1 MKTKKQHN
9 YQFWLKSE
17 DQEKPANTNST
28 KERLS
33 PIDQAMDNLI
43 KMKEATKLLKA
54 SAPTVRK
61 YARLG
66 YYKEYRFGEKLV
78 FYNKGEILNF
88 IINRCKTSEE
98 V

>member
-1 MKTKKQHN
+1 MRNQN
-9 YQFWLKSE
+9 YSRWSS
-17 DQEKPANTNST
+17 ANDETIKDST
-28 KERLS
+28 PRELS
-33 PIDQAMDNLI
+33 PIDMAMSNLI

-78 FYNKGEILNF
+78 FYDKEEILNF
-88 IINRCKTSEE
+88 ILSKCKTVENL
-98 V
+98 

>member
-1 MKTKKQHN
+1 MRKKN
-9 YQFWLKSE
+9 YQFWLKPKE
-17 DQEKPANTNST
+17 EKMDVSNENLSVID
-28 KERLS
+28 KEMS
-33 PIDQAMDNLI
+33 NLI

-66 YYKEYRFGEKLV
+66 YYSEYKFGEKLV
-78 FYNKGEILNF
+78 FYNKEEMLNF
-88 IINRCKTSEE
+88 ILNRIRNSEE

>member
-1 MKTKKQHN
+1 MKAKKKRN
-9 YQFWLKSE
+9 YQFWLKPESE
-17 DQEKPANTNST
+17 EQTDNDTV
-28 KERLS
+28 KENLS
-33 PIDQAMDNLI
+33 PVDRKMNNLI

-66 YYKEYRFGEKLV
+66 YYSEYRFGEKLV
-78 FYNKGEILNF
+78 FYNKEEILDF
-88 IINRCKTSEE
+88 ILNRCKTSE